1 MKQSIKKTI
10 LNEGADSLIFENA
23 RKLRENMTEAEK
35 LLWEELRLKKMDGY
49 KFRRQHP
56 LGIHILDFY
65 CFKKKLGI
73 ELDGGYHETKT
84 QQEADNLRTDILA
97 KQNIK
102 IIRFKNEE
110 VIIKI
115 KEHLN
120 QPST

>member
-1 MKQSIKKTI
+1 MKKSIKKTI

-23 RKLRENMTEAEK
+23 HKLRENMTEAEK
-35 LLWEELRLKKMDGY
+35 LLWEELRLKKVNGY

-73 ELDGGYHETKT
+73 ELDGRYHETKT
-84 QQEADNLRTDILA
+84 QQEADNIRTDILA